1 MNASNSKYC
10 NLLTSGEG
18 LVVDIHEEETRWGQ
32 SLLACHI
39 KALHG
44 LRDQVEYLD
53 YDARVV
59 GRQAERLIRRA
70 RKAVTAGCDVL
81 ISFKAG
87 VRWLT
92 LITHGE
98 DHPRTGEIDIVQKAR
113 LLFIHW
119 MDVDGVRVYT
129 AEPNA
134 VRDGNVEDTFSR
146 DSSSQTRTF
155 QVANATAESPVLAAS
170 A

>member
-1 MNASNSKYC
+1 MTISNSKYC
-10 NLLTSGEG
+10 NLLTTGEG
-18 LVVDIHEEETRWGQ
+18 LVVDVHTEKTRWGE

-44 LRDQVEYLD
+44 LRNKAEYLD

-59 GRQAERLIRRA
+59 GRQAERLIR
-70 RKAVTAGCDVL
+70 KAQNAVDAGCNVL

-92 LITHGE
+92 IIKYGE
-98 DHPRTGEIDIVQKAR
+98 DHPRAGEIDVVQKAR

-129 AEPNA
+129 AEPSS
-134 VRDGNVEDTFSR
+134 VRDGNVEDALAGNV
-146 DSSSQTRTF
+146 SSDAPTSKLADAA
-155 QVANATAESPVLAAS
+155 VEAPALAAS

>member
-1 MNASNSKYC
+1 MSTSNSKYC
-10 NLLTSGEG
+10 NLVTTGEG
-18 LVVDIHEEETRWGQ
+18 LVVDIRTEKTRRRE

-44 LRDQVEYLD
+44 LRDQLEYLD

-59 GRQAERLIRRA
+59 GKQAEDLIRKA
-70 RKAVTAGCDVL
+70 QKAVTAGCDVL

-98 DHPRTGEIDIVQKAR
+98 DHPRAGEIDIVQKAR